1 MASTED
7 FTIMCYSVPL
17 QRVTTTTIEVLQCIY
32 SFSGE
37 GVWGLEIAKLTGLKT
52 GTVYPILERLES
64 LGWLNS
70 EWEITQDRNGP
81 RRRTYRLTVDASREM
96 RELTRKLPPV
106 HEDAKS
112 WNLALRQGVTG

>member
-1 MASTED
+1 M
-7 FTIMCYSVPL
+7 
-17 QRVTTTTIEVLQCIY
+17 
-32 SFSGE
+32 
-37 GVWGLEIAKLTGLKT
+37 TGLKT
-52 GTVYPILERLES
+52 GTVYPILERLEG

-81 RRRTYRLTVDASREM
+81 RRRTYRLTVAAAREM
-96 RELTRKLPPV
+96 RELTQNLPTV

>member
-1 MASTED
+1 MRH
-7 FTIMCYSVPL
+7 L

-32 SFSGE
+32 SFEGE

-64 LGWLNS
+64 LGWLDS

-81 RRRTYRLTVDASREM
+81 RRRTYRLTAEAFQEM
-96 RELTRKLPPV
+96 KELTQKLPPV
-106 HEDAKS
+106 HQDAKS
-112 WNLALRQGVTG
+112 WNLALRQGVAG